1 MLKNTTTLFRR
12 LKLIFQLLL
21 WLAFALLSASLL
33 LVCLLMLTILFSPFL
48 VLIRLSDIILHK
60 EPELESMLEELEQSI
75 LKLEEEKSSTQE
87 SSHFLKSLKVRFVA
101 ALKMVYG
108 AGLRLSIFLFGTKK
122 LKTS

>member
-1 MLKNTTTLFRR
+1 MSKNTTMLFRH
-12 LKLIFQLLL
+12 LKLISQLLL

-48 VLIRLSDIILHK
+48 VLIWLSDIIQHK

>member
-1 MLKNTTTLFRR
+1 MLKNTTMLFRH
-12 LKLIFQLLL
+12 LKLISQLLL

-48 VLIRLSDIILHK
+48 VLIWLSDIIQHK